1 MNLEPEKCCESGCV
15 PCERDRDGEAPLDLL
30 NYIGGE
36 FVGHSGNE
44 ADENDWL
51 NVLEPATGYRFAR
64 VPLSGPDDVDAAV
77 IAARAAAPDWG
88 ALDFAERADWLDRIA
103 DALETKY
110 EDIAALESQDTG
122 KPIALARAVDAYRSV
137 ANFRFFAGLI
147 REKADSP
154 NEIFE
159 MDNATNVVVS
169 KPVGVAALITPWNLP
184 LYLLSWK
191 VAPAIG
197 MGNTVV
203 CKPSE
208 LTPMTAN
215 LLMETID
222 EVGLPAG
229 VVNLVHGNGAGAGGP
244 LTTHHDV
251 DLVSFTGGTATGAK
265 VAAAAAPQ
273 FKKLSLELGGKNA
286 SIIFDDCDFDITVPG
301 VTRAAFLNQGQVCL
315 CGSRILVQSG
325 IYDEFVERF
334 VDSVES
340 MRIGDPSNDETEL
353 GALISP
359 DHLAKVEGYVTLA
372 QEEGGEVLTGGYP
385 CLPKEFEH
393 GNWLAPTVI
402 AGLSPDARCS
412 TEEIFGPV
420 VTIHRFET
428 EEEAVAIANNTRYG
442 LAGSVWTGDL
452 DKGRRVAES
461 IDTGMVWVNT
471 WLHRDLR
478 VPFGGVKD
486 SGVGREGG
494 RWSLGFFSE
503 PMNICLKHD

>member
-1 MNLEPEKCCESGCV
+1 MKLSSNNLM
-15 PCERDRDGEAPLDLL
+15 
-30 NYIGGE
+30 NYIAGE
-36 FVGHSGNE
+36 FVRQSSE
-44 ADENDWL
+44 DWMD
-51 NVLEPATGYRFAR
+51 VFEPATGKQFAK
-64 VPLSGPDDVDAAV
+64 VPHSGPQEVDQAV
-77 IAARAAAPDWG
+77 AAARAAQPSWG
-88 ALDFAERADWLDRIA
+88 ALSHSVRADWLDRIA
-103 DALETKY
+103 DSLEAKY
-110 EDIAALESQDTG
+110 EDIAALESRDTG

-137 ANFRFFAGLI
+137 ANFRFFADLV
-147 REKADSP
+147 REQGV
-154 NEIFE
+154 ERFE
-159 MDNATNVVVS
+159 MSDATNIVVS

-197 MGNTVV
+197 MGNTVI

-215 LLMETID
+215 LLMETIH
-222 EVGLPAG
+222 EVGLPSG
-229 VVNLVHGNGAGAGGP
+229 VVNLVHGDGVGAGAP
-244 LTTHHDV
+244 LTSHPDV

-265 VAAAAAPQ
+265 VAAAASPQ

-286 SIIFDDCDFDITVPG
+286 SIVFADCDLEKTVEG

-315 CGSRILVQSG
+315 CGSRILIEDS

-340 MRIGDPSNDETEL
+340 MKIGDPSDESTKL
-353 GALISP
+353 GALISAE
-359 DHLAKVEGYVTLA
+359 HLQKVEGYVSIA
-372 QEEGGEVLTGGYP
+372 REEGGEVLTGGSP
-385 CLPKEFEH
+385 CLPKEFEN
-393 GNWLAPTVI
+393 GNWMAPTVI
-402 AGLSPDARCS
+402 GGLPVDSRCS

-420 VTIHRFET
+420 VTIHRFEN
-428 EEEAVAIANNTRYG
+428 EQEAVDIANNTRYG
-442 LAGSVWTGDL
+442 LAGSVWTSDL
-452 DKGRRVAES
+452 EKGRRVAEG

-503 PMNICLKHD
+503 PLNICLKQD